1 MLFATQAGNT
11 ELKHNWGHAGLA
23 ISDIAYRKVAHRRHG
38 GERLFVMPARPVQE
52 RGGISR

>member
-23 ISDIAYRKVAHRRHG
+23 ISDIAYRKVGALRHVS
-38 GERLFVMPARPVQE
+38 ERLLVMPARPVNE